1 MGTPQSVER
10 WIVVGTDGS
19 ERSLDAVD
27 WAALEAAERGLS
39 LRICHV
45 LPPAR
50 KGTPSTRQGGPDR
63 PVEGVEEVAAQAGQD
78 GRAAHSRAVL
88 TAAADRAGRLATGTR
103 IEQTSLSGHPAEAL
117 VDAGSGAEALVLGSR
132 GGGGF
137 AALLLGAVSEQVAAH
152 GRCPVLVVRGRRRG
166 GPIAVGVDG
175 SPRSQAALGF
185 AFARA
190 ADLNV
195 PVRAVH
201 AYTLS
206 MAVPSFG
213 FVPDIGVKQITEGIE
228 QMLTE
233 ALRPWRER
241 FPTVRVTTR
250 IVEDVPSA
258 ALVAE
263 SRDCGLL
270 VVGSRGHGGFVGL
283 LLGSVSRHALR
294 HAVCPVA
301 VVRS

>member
-1 MGTPQSVER
+1 MSASQPAER

-27 WAALEAAERGLS
+27 WAAAEAAERGLS

-45 LPPAR
+45 MPPGRGRPPAASE
-50 KGTPSTRQGGPDR
+50 GGQGRDGSDER
-63 PVEGVEEVAAQAGQD
+63 EE
-78 GRAAHSRAVL
+78 RSRIIL
-88 TAAADRAGRLATGTR
+88 TTAADRARQLAAGIR
-103 IEQTSLSGHPAEAL
+103 IEKVSLSGHPAEAL
-117 VDAGSGAEALVLGSR
+117 VIAGAGAEALVLGSR

-152 GRCPVLVVRGRRRG
+152 GRCPVLVVRGRRRS

-175 SPRSQAALGF
+175 SPQSQAALGF

-190 ADLNV
+190 AELGV

-206 MAVPSFG
+206 MAVPAFG
-213 FVPDIGVKQITEGIE
+213 FVPDIGVEQIMDAAKQTVE
-228 QMLTE
+228 Q
-233 ALRPWRER
+233 ALGDWQQKY
-241 FPTVRVTTR
+241 PTVRVTTQ
-250 IVEDVPSA
+250 IVEDIASI
-258 ALVAE
+258 ALVNE

-270 VVGSRGHGGFVGL
+270 VVGSRGHGGFLGL

-294 HAVCPVA
+294 HATCPVA
-301 VVRS
+301 VVHS